1 MSLTAK
7 EWLLLPEDEQKRR
20 ANEVPPHE
28 CFLLRVLY
36 AEVHF
41 TEEQK
46 ANMTQ
51 EERDEFLRE
60 PTKEEILS
68 NKKDRLR
75 QMKLLGIMPEEV
87 TFEEWQKAG
96 YPIGWRKRKKSY
108 DL

>member
-7 EWLLLPEDEQKRR
+7 EWLLLPEDEQIRR
-20 ANEVPPHE
+20 ADEVPPNE

-60 PTKEEILS
+60 PTKERILACKHAS
-68 NKKDRLR
+68 FEE
-75 QMKLLGIMPEEV
+75 MKTFGIMPKEV
-87 TFEEWQKAG
+87 TFEEWEKAG